1 MTRATADHDGGGAP
15 GEGMRMGFRSGLT
28 VLLCGICMLL
38 AASAAQA
45 TETVTITHA
54 AFTPNLRG
62 QPTVAIG
69 NAVISS
75 TLGPVPPPITHVN
88 VFGPAG
94 VTLELKGSETCTE
107 EKLKELGPTGCP
119 PNSKAGEGGG
129 EGVYELGGE
138 IVREPY
144 TVDFFLTNNHPHHVA
159 MAVDIIGYHPVA
171 LEVVFPAVVV
181 NGRPPYGLGFSL
193 NVPLIKVLPEA
204 SDASAASASLALGA
218 KGQTYVTKVH
228 GHRKRVRIRGI
239 ILPKTCPKSGWPV
252 KTEFSFQDGTTAEAK
267 TTVHCR

>member
-1 MTRATADHDGGGAP
+1 MLIAAAD
-15 GEGMRMGFRSGLT
+15 
-28 VLLCGICMLL
+28 
-38 AASAAQA
+38 AQA

-54 AFTPNLRG
+54 SFSPDLRG
-62 QPTVAIG
+62 KPTVAIG

-94 VTLELKGSETCTE
+94 VTLDLRGSETCPEKKLE
-107 EKLKELGPTGCP
+107 EQGPIACP
-119 PNSKAGEGGG
+119 ADSKAGEGGG
-129 EGVYELGGE
+129 EGVYFLGGE

-144 TVDFFLTNNHPHHVA
+144 TVDFFLTDNRPHHVA

-171 LEVVFPAVVV
+171 LEVVFPAKVI

-218 KGQTYVTKVH
+218 KGQTYKRLVH
-228 GHRKRVRIRGI
+228 GHLRRVPIRGI
-239 ILPKTCPKSGWPV
+239 ILPPTCPRHGWPV
-252 KTEFSFQDGTTAEAK
+252 KTEFTFQDGTTAEAK
-267 TTVHCR
+267 TTARCR